1 MPCYHLR
8 IDYKSPQDLEKG
20 VQFVKDQFSVN
31 TIIVSEKKTT
41 NQKDHTH
48 AQFWSDT
55 ILSTLRQ
62 QFHAFMLPSVY
73 EGRIKKEY
81 CLKIV
86 PDHEIYDSEKYM
98 CKGSLDGITP
108 PDILLQT
115 GKYTIE
121 KTIQLHSEWH
131 EIARQIK
138 ARAAQAAQ
146 TDTPSSAGDIRQYGE
161 TIITH
166 RVEKVVKPKKNF
178 YNDVFDYLHRQ
189 YPDREW
195 TLRDTPIM
203 FHAILKFHG
212 KLFRPYGP
220 QQLEN
225 EMNVIMNTLCFAEH
239 YSDMYE
245 QVKARGNIP
254 HL

>member
-8 IDYKSPQDLEKG
+8 VDYKSPEDLEKG
-20 VQFVKDQFSVN
+20 LQFVKDQLSVDS
-31 TIIVSEKKTT
+31 IIALEKKTT
-41 NQKDHTH
+41 NQKEHFH
-48 AQFWSDT
+48 AQFWTDT

-62 QFHAFMLPSVY
+62 QFHVAMLPSVY

-86 PDHEIYDSEKYM
+86 PDHELYDSEKYM
-98 CKGSLDGITP
+98 CKGENALTP
-108 PDILLQT
+108 PNLYLQT

-121 KTIQLHSEWH
+121 KTIELHAEWYRFGGPRAKGNGTPLLASGDVQTQH
-131 EIARQIK
+131 ETVIH
-138 ARAAQAAQ
+138 
-146 TDTPSSAGDIRQYGE
+146 
-161 TIITH
+161 H
-166 RVEKVVKPKKNF
+166 RIEKVVKPKKNF
-178 YNDVFDYLHRQ
+178 YNDVIDYLHRQ

-203 FHAILKFHG
+203 LTAILKLHG

-225 EMNVIMNTLCFAEH
+225 EMNVIMNILCFDEH
-239 YSDMYE
+239 HNNMYE
-245 QVKARGNIP
+245 QVRLRGNIP
-254 HL
+254 HLRPITI